1 MTSRKITSFISSQ
14 NRQENEPIYNFSID
28 YPDGILSCRDN
39 ETMELNVLSF
49 DMPNNMYNINNNN
62 NQFEIILNNTN
73 HTKTF
78 NIANGNYSVK
88 TLMTA
93 INNLIKGNVILSET
107 LQYYS
112 LYLNKIS
119 LTVRYNE
126 AQNTY
131 TFIPIYTLTDVDLN
145 GTDDVWG
152 DIPKPTIYFRPT
164 TMGKLIGLQNNVLY
178 TVDNILGLTTGLID
192 LIDYNKVIIHTNNIS
207 YYYSNVEN
215 LATKSNKQFLSNI
228 IFWKS
233 KADILPYQVIKYNNE
248 DSGNSFVYK
257 VENREINNL
266 SLELKN
272 ERGEYILDAPDYII
286 VIQYI
291 FTERND
297 TNRLLKSIDNTI
309 RQIFDAMLFAM
320 NRLKLLL

>member
-1 MTSRKITSFISSQ
+1 MTSRKITSFISSE
-14 NRQENEPIYNFSID
+14 NRQENESIYNFSID
-28 YPDGILSCRDN
+28 YQDGILSCRDN

-49 DMPNNMYNINNNN
+49 DMSNNMYNINNTN
-62 NQFEIILNNTN
+62 NQFQIILNNTN
-73 HTKTF
+73 STKTF
-78 NIANGNYSVK
+78 NIPNGNYSVK
-88 TLMTA
+88 TLMTV
-93 INNLIKGNVILSET
+93 INKLIKGNSILSENV
-107 LQYYS
+107 LHYS
-112 LYLNKIS
+112 HYLNKIS
-119 LTVRYNE
+119 LTVSYNE

-131 TFIPIYTLTDVDLN
+131 TFIPIYTIIDVDLN
-145 GTDDVWG
+145 GVDDVSG

-164 TMGKLIGLQNNVLY
+164 TMGKLIGLQNNELY
-178 TVDNILGLTTGLID
+178 TVNNDSGFTTGLID
-192 LIDYNKVIIHTNNIS
+192 LIDYNKVIVHTNNIS

-215 LATKSNKQFLSNI
+215 LATKSNRQFLSNI

-257 VENREINNL
+257 VENREINSL

-272 ERGEYILDAPDYII
+272 ERGEYILDAPNYII

-291 FTERND
+291 FTERD
-297 TNRLLKSIDNTI
+297 ESNRLLKSIDNTI

>member
-1 MTSRKITSFISSQ
+1 MTSRKITSFISSE
-14 NRQENEPIYNFSID
+14 NRQENEFIYNFSID

-49 DMPNNMYNINNNN
+49 DMSNNMYNINNTN
-62 NQFEIILNNTN
+62 NQFQIILNNTN
-73 HTKTF
+73 STKTF
-78 NIANGNYSVK
+78 NIPNGNYSVK
-88 TLMTA
+88 TLMTV
-93 INNLIKGNVILSET
+93 INKLIKGNSILSENV
-107 LQYYS
+107 LHYS
-112 LYLNKIS
+112 HYLNKIS
-119 LTVRYNE
+119 LTVSYNE

-131 TFIPIYTLTDVDLN
+131 TFIPIYTIIDVDLN
-145 GTDDVWG
+145 GVDDVSG

-164 TMGKLIGLQNNVLY
+164 TMGKLIGLQNNELY
-178 TVDNILGLTTGLID
+178 TVNNDSGFTTGLID
-192 LIDYNKVIIHTNNIS
+192 LIDYNKVIVHTNNIS

-215 LATKSNKQFLSNI
+215 LATKSNRQFLSNI

-257 VENREINNL
+257 VENREINSL

-272 ERGEYILDAPDYII
+272 ERGEYILDAPNYII

-291 FTERND
+291 FTERD
-297 TNRLLKSIDNTI
+297 ESNRLLKSIDNTI